1 MILAIYLCLAVL
13 LGACTG
19 YWIRIIIARTQKRS
33 LELEL
38 KERRLRAHEEA
49 DKILEEAKKR
59 ADERLDDV
67 RLREDEKE
75 TEFKKT
81 KEHLE
86 KRETLLDERQRDLD
100 RGLDDLKSKIEE
112 VAELKLS
119 VSEAKQEHVAL
130 LEKVA
135 NLSRNEARE
144 QIIKT
149 MEAESQ
155 EDLAVRLRKL
165 ETIATEKIESRARDI
180 LTTSIHRLSSSTA
193 SELTVTSVQIP
204 SEDIKGKI
212 IGKEGRNIRTFERVT
227 GVELIIDD
235 APDVIIISSFDPVRR
250 QIARVALEKLIAD
263 GRIQPAKIEEF
274 YTAAKGEIN
283 QIIQKEGEAAVHEL
297 GIYNLDPRLIAVLG
311 RLHFRT
317 SYGQNVLNHS
327 IEMAHIAEMLAS
339 EIGADPFIAKSGALL
354 HDIGKALDHE
364 FEGGHLEIGIRILR
378 KFGVDERVI
387 IAMRSHHDTYPHESL
402 EAVIVQTCDIISGG
416 RPGARRDTVENYLK
430 RLRELEAVAN
440 AFAGV
445 ERSYALQA
453 GREIR
458 VFVYPD
464 KLNDLEARNT
474 AREIALRVEREL
486 RYPGEIKI
494 TVIRENRIIEFAR

>member
-1 MILAIYLCLAVL
+1 MYFLIISALAIAAGILV
-13 LGACTG
+13 G
-19 YWIRIIIARTQKRS
+19 YFGRIVIARAQKRS

-49 DKILEEAKKR
+49 DAILEDAKKR
-59 ADERLDDV
+59 ADERLDDI
-67 RLREDEKE
+67 RAREDEKE
-75 TEFKKT
+75 QEFKKT

-86 KRETLLDERQRDLD
+86 KRETLLDDRQRDLD
-100 RGLDDLKSKIEE
+100 RGQEELRVRVEE
-112 VAELKLS
+112 VAMLKIAAT
-119 VSEAKQEHVAL
+119 EAH
-130 LEKVA
+130 EKEVA
-135 NLSRNEARE
+135 NLEAIAGLSRDEARDRIMQTIE
-144 QIIKT
+144 
-149 MEAESQ
+149 EECQ

-165 ETIATEKIESRARDI
+165 ETIASEKIESRARDI
-180 LTTSIHRLSSSTA
+180 LTTAIHRLASSTA

-250 QIARVALEKLIAD
+250 QIARVALEKLIED

-274 YTAAKGEIN
+274 YTAAKNEIN

-327 IEMAHIAEMLAS
+327 IEMAHLAEMLAS

-445 ERSYALQA
+445 EKSYALQA